1 MNTQKSLIL
10 VIDENNLSTVESN
23 QSGSFEELKIWER
36 THIQEWIRK
45 SPEIL
50 GEELLILSIEFD
62 RFVQSNDRL
71 DILACDKK
79 GNLVVIELK
88 RDHTAGY
95 ADLQSIRYAAMIS
108 TLTVKSVL
116 PYYVSYHNKS
126 NPDNPIDTMKA
137 EEQINDFIDGEF
149 EDFSTRTRIIL
160 CSENFSTELTT
171 TVIWLRTQFG
181 VDLSCVRIKPHK
193 VGEKIIIVPSLIIPI
208 PEAKQYQTEIQQ
220 KEETIQTEKNSRTK
234 RPTSVR
240 MLLEQGLL
248 KTGDIISVLKDKMPS
263 YLHEYYESQPPEFY
277 QAEITGKS
285 GKANN
290 LKWLHDYQEYSISNL
305 STRIFTDIH
314 PEHQQPGPLAGPDYW
329 TNGNGMTLYE
339 WANEVWAA
347 TQQ

>member
-1 MNTQKSLIL
+1 MNSNKSLIL
-10 VIDENNLSTVESN
+10 VINENDLTAVESN
-23 QSGSFEELKIWER
+23 RSESFEQLKIWER

-220 KEETIQTEKNSRTK
+220 KEETIQTEKNNRTK

-240 MLLEQGLL
+240 MLLEKGYL
-248 KTGDIISVLKDKMPS
+248 KSGDIVTLIKDKLPLILQEEFDKMPNK
-263 YLHEYYESQPPEFY
+263 FY
-277 QAEITGKS
+277 KAEITGKS

-290 LKWLHDYQEYSISNL
+290 LKWLYDNNEYSISNL
-305 STRIFTDIH
+305 THHIFSELH
-314 PEHQQPGPLAGPDYW
+314 PEHQPPSALAGPDYW
-329 TNGNGMTLYE
+329 TYNNGITLYE
-339 WANEVWAA
+339 WANNVWNGISE
-347 TQQ
+347 